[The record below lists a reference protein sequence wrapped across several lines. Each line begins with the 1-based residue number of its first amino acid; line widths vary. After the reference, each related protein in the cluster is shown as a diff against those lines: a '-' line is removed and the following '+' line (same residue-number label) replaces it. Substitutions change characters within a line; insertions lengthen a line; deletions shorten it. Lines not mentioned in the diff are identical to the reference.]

1 MGQKVHPKIF
11 RIGIIYNS
19 NSKWFARK
27 SDYAKFLQQ
36 DVQIRKHLKEKLP
49 EAGIAKIEIERSPNK
64 LDVIIYTIK
73 PGVVIGKGGAGIEE
87 LKKDIRQ
94 KFRIDNKTNLN
105 LNIQEVEKPDLNAE
119 LIKQSIIGQLEKR
132 VPYRRAIKRAIDQVM
147 RAGAQGVK
155 IIVAG
160 RLNGAEIA
168 RTETLTEGK
177 IPLHTIRADI
187 DYSRGAAHTIY
198 GSVGVKVWIYRGEIF
213 AKEDNKKNNATTQ
226 KSKA

>member
-64 LDVIIYTIK
+64 LDIIIYTIK

>member
-36 DVQIRKHLKEKLP
+36 DVQIRKHLKNKLP

-64 LDVIIYTIK
+64 LDIIIYTIK